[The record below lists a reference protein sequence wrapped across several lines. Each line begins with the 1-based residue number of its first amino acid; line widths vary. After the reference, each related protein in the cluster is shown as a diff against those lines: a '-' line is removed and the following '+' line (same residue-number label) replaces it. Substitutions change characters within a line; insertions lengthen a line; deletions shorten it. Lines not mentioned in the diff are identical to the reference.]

1 MWWDSPFLIFLLC
14 FLIFFLKI
22 LHFTTFRLFYP
33 LSFSSSLYPLLFH
46 PTPLLKTI
54 RIVFLKRFLTN
65 NTFMFITQSSDTP
78 QANSV
83 RSCTRPSK
91 VRGVSLPQEYELARL
106 IQNVETQHP
115 SWSTATPACQWHRV
129 KCNQE
134 KKVSEISWSHSSLSG
149 ELHLSCLPLSTTL
162 FSVADN
168 KLTGSVDLTHL
179 PEVMHRLNLSRN
191 RFSGHP
197 DLTRLPH
204 KMEEL
209 EGDALRTL
217 HPSPARSLRVSF
229 LPSPALS
236 FSCFLL
242 PGAMRHGGLP

>member
-1 MWWDSPFLIFLLC
+1 
-14 FLIFFLKI
+14 
-22 LHFTTFRLFYP
+22 
-33 LSFSSSLYPLLFH
+33 
-46 PTPLLKTI
+46 
-54 RIVFLKRFLTN
+54 
-65 NTFMFITQSSDTP
+65 MFITQSSDTP
-78 QANSV
+78 QADSV
-83 RSCTRPSK
+83 RSGTRPSK

-106 IQNVETQHP
+106 IQNVETQHS

-149 ELHLSCLPLSTTL
+149 ELHLSCLPLSTTV

-209 EGDALRTL
+209 YLIQNQFSGNVCLTQLPTNLRIMALNRNHFEGTLDLEHLPLSMAGLFLEENKFHGTVIFDALPPNLRNLLLNDNTELCGTL
-217 HPSPARSLRVSF
+217 DKKKSVFVKLKNTKIIAE
-229 LPSPALS
+229 
-236 FSCFLL
+236 
-242 PGAMRHGGLP
+242 